1 MSITPEEVQKLLQ
14 SQDYGEKIRG
24 LNQLRHLDI
33 SIAYELLKP
42 LVKDKNERVRYA
54 AVSQLAMVG
63 RANPTD
69 CLELL
74 KDVLYH
80 DPEVDVRAA
89 AADSLA
95 GLGLKEAF
103 SDLKQVYQQT
113 EDWLLRFSIIAALG
127 ELGVAEG
134 FELLLDA
141 LNSGNPLLQTTAI
154 SALGELGDKRAVPF
168 LLPFVENSDWQ
179 IRYRLTQAL
188 GRLKGEAG
196 GVEVRAALEKLAQ
209 DEVDII
215 ATEAKNYL

>member
-1 MSITPEEVQKLLQ
+1 MSTTREEVQRLLQ
-14 SQDYGEKIRG
+14 SQDYGERIRG
-24 LNQLRHLDI
+24 LNQLRYLDTTV
-33 SIAYELLKP
+33 AYELLKP
-42 LVKDKNERVRYA
+42 LVKDTNERVRYA

-63 RANPTD
+63 KANPTD

-74 KDVLYH
+74 REVLYH
-80 DPEVDVRAA
+80 DPETDVRAA

-113 EDWLLRFSIIAALG
+113 QDWLLQFSIIAALG

-134 FELLLDA
+134 FELLIDA

-188 GRLKGEAG
+188 GRLKGEAEG
-196 GVEVRAALEKLAQ
+196 MEVRAALEKLAQ

>member
-1 MSITPEEVQKLLQ
+1 MSITKEEVQRLLQ
-14 SQDYGEKIRG
+14 SQDYGERIRG
-24 LNQLRHLDI
+24 LNQLRYLDTTV
-33 SIAYELLKP
+33 AYELLKP
-42 LVKDKNERVRYA
+42 LVKDTNERVRYA

-63 RANPTD
+63 KANPTD

-74 KDVLYH
+74 REVLYH
-80 DPEVDVRAA
+80 DPETDVRAA

-113 EDWLLRFSIIAALG
+113 QDWLLQFSIIAALG

-134 FELLLDA
+134 FELLIDA

-188 GRLKGEAG
+188 GRLKGEAEG
-196 GVEVRAALEKLAQ
+196 MEVRAALEKLAQ